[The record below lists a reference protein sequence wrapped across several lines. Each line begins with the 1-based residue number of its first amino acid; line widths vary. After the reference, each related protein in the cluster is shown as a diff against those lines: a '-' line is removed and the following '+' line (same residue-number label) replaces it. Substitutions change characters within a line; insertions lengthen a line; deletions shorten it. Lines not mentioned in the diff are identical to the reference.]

1 MTNQT
6 YNIFITN
13 GRSPDFAGLTA
24 ERAAAVVLSNN
35 GSTFDVRRD
44 AAGWRLYSGKNGALA
59 PVASIPPV
67 ASETAAEAWR
77 WISRQ
82 VMAKC
87 QSWANAPLVI
97 AA

>member
-1 MTNQT
+1 MA
-6 YNIFITN
+6 YDIYISN
-13 GRSPDFAGLTA
+13 GRTPDYRGLSA
-24 ERAAAVVLSNN
+24 EDAAAVVLRNN
-35 GSTFDVRRD
+35 GFSFDVRRD

-87 QSWANAPLVI
+87 QSWANAPLVV